1 MGQPRT
7 RSLLRWLYLGR
18 ITVAAGLFAG
28 TLLVWAETAPATTRL
43 VTLLLLAALAVTAG
57 SVWHTHVRG
66 REPRRGFLYG
76 QVAFD
81 TLLVTVAVY
90 LTGGVESDLA
100 PLYILV
106 IAAGALL
113 LPLPGGVLIGLLA
126 SALFVGQAVLL
137 SGRSPSAMMGV
148 QIVLFTAVALAT
160 GYLGDRLRQAGAE
173 LGEARTEL
181 RQLRAETSDILRA
194 METGVVTV
202 DGAGRLVYLN
212 PAAQRILGLPPQK
225 RAGVPVLE
233 ELADRVPGLADLVRR
248 TAESGGPIRRQ
259 EIRLVTD
266 AGERVLGIRTTV
278 VMRED
283 GPWVTAVF
291 QDITDGKRVE
301 ELNRRTERLQAVAE
315 LAASLAHEIKNP
327 LASIRSAVEQLG
339 GEGLDRED
347 QAELQRLVI
356 SESDRLARLLSDF
369 IEFSRVEVRGY
380 RPLDLGAV
388 AAEAIGLVEQHPD
401 ASGCARI
408 ELRRPEEPLIVEG
421 DADLLHRTIFNLVLN
436 AVQHSGPDGLV
447 RVEIGR
453 IEEPELPPGVQVKAP
468 VRIAVQDN
476 GPGIRPEDVP
486 RIFDPF
492 FSTRR
497 GGTGLGLALV
507 HRAVQAHDGA
517 ILVDGGAG
525 QGAHFTV
532 YLPARREA
540 PAAGWRA

>member
-1 MGQPRT
+1 
-7 RSLLRWLYLGR
+7 
-18 ITVAAGLFAG
+18 
-28 TLLVWAETAPATTRL
+28 
-43 VTLLLLAALAVTAG
+43 
-57 SVWHTHVRG
+57 
-66 REPRRGFLYG
+66 
-76 QVAFD
+76 
-81 TLLVTVAVY
+81 
-90 LTGGVESDLA
+90 
-100 PLYILV
+100 
-106 IAAGALL
+106 
-113 LPLPGGVLIGLLA
+113 
-126 SALFVGQAVLL
+126 
-137 SGRSPSAMMGV
+137 
-148 QIVLFTAVALAT
+148 
-160 GYLGDRLRQAGAE
+160 
-173 LGEARTEL
+173 
-181 RQLRAETSDILRA
+181 
-194 METGVVTV
+194 
-202 DGAGRLVYLN
+202 
-212 PAAQRILGLPPQK
+212 
-225 RAGVPVLE
+225 
-233 ELADRVPGLADLVRR
+233 
-248 TAESGGPIRRQ
+248 
-259 EIRLVTD
+259 
-266 AGERVLGIRTTV
+266 
-278 VMRED
+278 
-283 GPWVTAVF
+283 
-291 QDITDGKRVE
+291 
-301 ELNRRTERLQAVAE
+301 VAE

-380 RPLDLGAV
+380 HPLDLGAV

-408 ELRRPEEPLIVEG
+408 EFRRPEEPLIVEG

-436 AVQHSGPDGLV
+436 AVQHSGPNGLV

>member
-1 MGQPRT
+1 MSQP

-18 ITVAAGLFAG
+18 ITVAAGVFAG
-28 TLLVWAETAPATTRL
+28 ALLVWPDAAPAATRL
-43 VTLLLLAALAVTAG
+43 VTLLLLVALVVTAG
-57 SVWHTHVRG
+57 SAWHTHVRG
-66 REPRRGFLYG
+66 RDPGRGFLYG

-81 TLLVTVAVY
+81 TLLVTIVVY
-90 LTGGVESDLA
+90 LTGGAESDFA
-100 PLYILV
+100 PLYVLV

-126 SALFVGQAVLL
+126 SVLFVGQAVLL
-137 SGRSPSAMMGV
+137 SGRAPTVTLPV
-148 QIVLFTAVALAT
+148 QIVLFAAVALAT
-160 GYLGDRLRQAGAE
+160 GYLGDRLREAGAE

-212 PAAQRILGLPPQK
+212 PAAQRILALPA
-225 RAGVPVLE
+225 RAQSGQPTLAELE
-233 ELADRVPGLADLVRR
+233 SRAPGLAELVRR
-248 TAESGGPIRRQ
+248 TAEQGGPIRRQ
-259 EIRLVTD
+259 EIRLT
-266 AGERVLGIRTTV
+266 AGGQERVLGIRTTV
-278 VMRED
+278 IRRED

-291 QDITDGKRVE
+291 QDITDGKRLE

-339 GEGLDRED
+339 GEGLNRED
-347 QAELQRLVI
+347 HAVLQRLVV
-356 SESDRLARLLSDF
+356 SESDRLARLLTDF

-380 RPLDLGAV
+380 CPVDLCAV
-388 AAEAIGLVEQHPD
+388 AGEAIGLVAQHPE
-401 ASGCARI
+401 AAGSARI
-408 ELRRPEEPLIVEG
+408 EFRPPAEPLLVEG
-421 DADLLHRTIFNLVLN
+421 DADLLHRTVFNLVLN
-436 AVQHSGPDGLV
+436 AVQHAGPDG
-447 RVEIGR
+447 RVCVEVGR
-453 IEEPELPPGVQVKAP
+453 VAEPELPPGVHVPAP
-468 VRIAVQDN
+468 VRIAVRDN
-476 GPGIRPEDVP
+476 GPGIRAEDVS

-492 FSTRR
+492 FSTRP

-507 HRAVQAHDGA
+507 HRAVQAHHGA

-532 YLPARREA
+532 YLPARREGPTA
-540 PAAGWRA
+540 ERRA